1 LFGDAFL
8 VAPVLW
14 PGSRT
19 RDVRLPEGDWYDY
32 WTGEQHSGPKVLRVD
47 APMDRIPLFVRAG
60 AIVPTQ
66 QDMQFS
72 DQAPVDPLTIDVFS
86 SASSASRLYEDD
98 GVSLDYQHGEYCLRA
113 LSQKSDTTLNE
124 LVLSTPEGGY
134 RPPKRRLIVRF
145 QGMKRVPSSV
155 SINGTQMPSMQ
166 PGESRRGP
174 RVGTGPG
181 SGLSGGESRG
191 AGWIYNAEKRVVT
204 IQCGDTFGE
213 QRISVR

>member
-1 LFGDAFL
+1 MFGRDLL

-32 WTGEQHSGPKVLRVD
+32 WSGEKHTGPKVVRVE
-47 APMDRIPLFVRAG
+47 APIDLIPLFVRAG
-60 AIVPTQ
+60 AIVPSQ

-86 SASSASRLYEDD
+86 SASSTARLYEDD
-98 GVSLDYQHGEYCLRA
+98 GISLDYQRGQYCLRS

-124 LVLSTPEGGY
+124 LVLSNPEGRY
-134 RPPKRRLIVRF
+134 RPPTRRLVVRF
-145 QGMKRVPSSV
+145 QGMTRVPSSV
-155 SINGTQMPSMQ
+155 SIDGTQIPPMQ
-166 PGESRRGP
+166 LP
-174 RVGTGPG
+174 RSGTGPG
-181 SGLSGGESRG
+181 
-191 AGWIYNAEKRVVT
+191 WFYTPEKRVVT